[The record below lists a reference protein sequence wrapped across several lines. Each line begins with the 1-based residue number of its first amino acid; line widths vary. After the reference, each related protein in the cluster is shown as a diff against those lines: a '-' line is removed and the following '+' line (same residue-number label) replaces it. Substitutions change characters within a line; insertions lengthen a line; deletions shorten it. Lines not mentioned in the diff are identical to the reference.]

1 MKNLSK
7 TLGLIGVFLFLTSV
21 IFKHFHLA
29 GAGVI
34 LSLSIVLGLI
44 FYVSEILSKEIKALN
59 GIDQAI
65 GYSLLIN
72 MIVFLGAF
80 LFKMMHWP
88 GANILLGLSMIF
100 LVIFII
106 IGVIGIYPK
115 EKKAS
120 IELTNVNTITIMYMA
135 IVLIM
140 FGLRSIS

>member
-106 IGVIGIYPK
+106 IGAIGIYPK

>member
-1 MKNLSK
+1 
-7 TLGLIGVFLFLTSV
+7 
-21 IFKHFHLA
+21 
-29 GAGVI
+29 
-34 LSLSIVLGLI
+34 
-44 FYVSEILSKEIKALN
+44 
-59 GIDQAI
+59 
-65 GYSLLIN
+65 
-72 MIVFLGAF
+72 MIVFLAAF

-88 GANILLGLSMIF
+88 GANILLGLSMIL

-106 IGVIGIYPK
+106 IGAIGLYPK